1 MSGPVE
7 PEAIGKRREAA
18 ARGEQR
24 RRASAQV
31 VFSLYR
37 LVKALQLHA
46 DNNQAIQGLL
56 TALKTSI
63 DEVCKLGEVEALKIV
78 FSGQTIFVNGQIM
91 RAARDTYAIAI
102 ELGEML
108 ERCGV
113 TELTIDRSIE
123 LQTLASFAR
132 VVSDSTRDRAA
143 GERLRQGELRG
154 IRARRVNLDAT
165 KDSERDRTP
174 AERAARTYAVS
185 VVILRSQYASLT
197 DGDYSLPQRVR
208 RVAQK
213 LTAQVEEDA
222 ISMVALAAAPHPDR
236 DPAWLAVSSTI
247 IALAMAQLLS
257 TDRLVLGNL
266 AMAGLLAD
274 AGRARLEHGGMGA
287 LRRTLNEEE
296 EDRVAASGLLS
307 LTALGKLHPPSIVRS
322 VIAYEALALQR
333 QHRLGALYA
342 GARAPS
348 ILARILHVAR
358 SFTELRLSESS
369 STGHVDDIIQL
380 MMRRADGAER
390 VYIKLLLGALGFF
403 PMGTLVELDSG
414 EIGVVTSA
422 ADLPIDFARPKVRVL
437 HTRGGELLDPPVDL
451 DLAAPVSDGLR
462 RRIVRTVDANEAQLT
477 AIRSAIR
484 SAASAVQALSE
495 PTPPPASVAA
505 RRAPAE
511 APPSSRD
518 RAVTQPTMARP
529 VQAVEAR
536 STEAT
541 LARESPLQ
549 AEPADV
555 SDAGGATR
563 EIDWAEQLARLKDM
577 RAPAPRRTPP
587 KGSPTHA
594 PADPPTRVHQALSER
609 DRLLAA
615 FLEDEDDPKES
626 AGRR

>member
-1 MSGPVE
+1 MSGPIE

-24 RRASAQV
+24 RIASAQI

-56 TALKTSI
+56 TALKSSI
-63 DEVCKLGEVEALKIV
+63 DELCKLGEVEALKIV

-113 TELTIDRSIE
+113 TELTIDRNIE
-123 LQTLASFAR
+123 LSTLAAFGR

-165 KDSERDRTP
+165 KETERDRTP
-174 AERAARTYAVS
+174 VERAARTYAVS
-185 VVILRSQYASLT
+185 VVILRSQYAALS

-213 LTAQVEEDA
+213 LIAQVEVDA
-222 ISMVALAAAPHPDR
+222 TSMVALAAAPHPDR
-236 DPAWLAVSSTI
+236 DPASVAVSSTI

-266 AMAGLLAD
+266 AMAGLLSN
-274 AGRARLEHGGMGA
+274 AGRTRLEQGGLGS

-296 EDRVAASGLLS
+296 EDRVAASALLT
-307 LTALGKLHPPSIVRS
+307 LTALGKLHPPSIARS
-322 VIAYEALALQR
+322 VILYESLALQR
-333 QHRLGALYA
+333 EHRLGAVY
-342 GARAPS
+342 GGTRAPTV
-348 ILARILHVAR
+348 LARILHVAR
-358 SFTELRLSESS
+358 RFTELRLAESS
-369 STGHVDDIIQL
+369 SAGQIDDIIQL
-380 MMRRADGAER
+380 MTRRADGAER
-390 VYIKLLLGALGFF
+390 AYIKLLLGALGFF

-414 EIGVVTSA
+414 EIAVVMSA

-437 HTRGGELLDPPVDL
+437 HTRSGELLDPPLDL
-451 DLAAPVSDGLR
+451 DLAVSVTEGVR
-462 RRIVRTVDANEAQLT
+462 RRIVRTVDADEAQLA

-484 SAASAVQALSE
+484 AAASTVEARHE
-495 PTPPPASVAA
+495 PTPQPAPASA
-505 RRAPAE
+505 RRTPTGAPL
-511 APPSSRD
+511 PPRS
-518 RAVTQPTMARP
+518 AVTQPTMARP
-529 VQAVEAR
+529 
-536 STEAT
+536 TEAT
-541 LARESPLQ
+541 TARLAEATVVRASPL
-549 AEPADV
+549 ASEAADV
-555 SDAGGATR
+555 GGSGGATR
-563 EIDWAEQLARLKDM
+563 EIDWAEQLARLKEL
-577 RAPAPRRTPP
+577 RAPAPTTPAKSPVART
-587 KGSPTHA
+587 A
-594 PADPPTRVHQALSER
+594 ADPPTVVRPALTEQ

-615 FLEDEDDPKES
+615 FLKDEDEGDPRK
-626 AGRR
+626 R